1 MADNKSYPDSFK
13 DTITTA
19 AKDIPE
25 IEDVY
30 NGPDIEAVYAGPD
43 MWDDYRIRDT
53 SPAGIIK
60 EGAELVREIGEDAQ

>member
-1 MADNKSYPDSFK
+1 MADRKSYPDSFK

-19 AKDIPE
+19 AHDIPE

-43 MWDDYRIRDT
+43 MWDEYIIKDT
-53 SPAGIIK
+53 SPAGVIK
-60 EGAELVREIGEDAQ
+60 EGAKLVKKIGENAE